1 MAAVPPPTVEAAP
14 DGRTFTITRGRWSGT
29 YPVEALPQWLRFYRG
44 LRDRDRGAYAT
55 TYAPMVR
62 ALEDLARRMR

>member
-14 DGRTFTITRGRWSGT
+14 DGLTFTITRGRWSGT
-29 YPVEALPQWLRFYRG
+29 YPVEALPLWLRFYRG
-44 LRDRDRGAYAT
+44 LRDRKDGAYAP

-62 ALEDLARRMR
+62 ALEDLARRIG

>member
-1 MAAVPPPTVEAAP
+1 MATAPPPTVEVAP
-14 DGRTFTITRGRWSGT
+14 DDRTFTITRGGWSGT
-29 YPVEALPQWLRFYRG
+29 YPVEALPMWLRFYRG

-62 ALEDLARRMR
+62 ALEDLARRMG